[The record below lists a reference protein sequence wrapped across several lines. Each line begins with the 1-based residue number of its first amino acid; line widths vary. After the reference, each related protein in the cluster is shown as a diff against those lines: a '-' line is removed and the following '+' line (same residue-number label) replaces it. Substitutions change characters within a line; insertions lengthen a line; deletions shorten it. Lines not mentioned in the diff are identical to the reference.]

1 MSDMPLVYR
10 VQRDTQGGVVGF
22 ADICYADMVS
32 RVQWNVTPHRQ
43 ENASQASFSI
53 KKVRTALSN
62 VQTPT
67 SGVNASALQV
77 ARTCPQELALQWHSV
92 WKQGWGAPWHER
104 VKDMWWLMASG
115 AQYVACNR
123 RHHDPSTA
131 FCRVCETH
139 CDNIAL
145 DTHKH
150 VFYDCPGHRPL
161 WAWTDSMLKAI
172 PGGGAK
178 TFHSA
183 AFMLYGTQ
191 VLQDT
196 DGSKFSGLGTKAR
209 AVHILRGTVVEA
221 FRTAR
226 AGTMTPDATAV
237 HPSVSTKHARSI
249 LKKHIMLDWREA
261 TRDKRSNRGQRTH
274 VQEPASGRQHRRPRG
289 IGAFRAQWGWICRI
303 STTGVFKWLH
313 I

>member
-1 MSDMPLVYR
+1 
-10 VQRDTQGGVVGF
+10 
-22 ADICYADMVS
+22 
-32 RVQWNVTPHRQ
+32 
-43 ENASQASFSI
+43 
-53 KKVRTALSN
+53 
-62 VQTPT
+62 
-67 SGVNASALQV
+67 
-77 ARTCPQELALQWHSV
+77 
-92 WKQGWGAPWHER
+92 
-104 VKDMWWLMASG
+104 
-115 AQYVACNR
+115 
-123 RHHDPSTA
+123 
-131 FCRVCETH
+131 
-139 CDNIAL
+139 
-145 DTHKH
+145 
-150 VFYDCPGHRPL
+150 
-161 WAWTDSMLKAI
+161 MLKAI

-178 TFHSA
+178 TFHPA

-209 AVHILRGTVVEA
+209 AVHILRGAVVEA

-249 LKKHIMLDWREA
+249 LKEHIMLDWREA